1 MLVRI
6 PHPGEVWK
14 ARARRSR
21 KKSAVLK
28 KLEKYLVDEQGEPIE
43 KLCRLWD
50 DQKQALSY
58 KEIRQAILRGEL
70 DEDVFMEFTQDY
82 STFVDKE
89 FAAVWMKALSAGA
102 MAQPALLQL
111 DKFYFETEAPG
122 AAQWIASRG
131 ASFVTRSSEVQ
142 QEAIRALLA
151 QKMTE
156 GHTVDELARL
166 IRPCVGLTAQQSAA
180 TVRYY
185 DTVLAAI
192 KDNHPRM
199 KAEAARVKALE
210 SASRYAEKAHRYR
223 AATIAQ
229 TELAFSFNRG
239 ADLGIRQ
246 AQHDGLLGP
255 MVKMWCTSGDDAV
268 CDVCAA
274 LDGTIVGMDETFEYD
289 TGRLLFAGQKMLP
302 PAHPRCGCTVEY
314 VEQPADYWQKGHR

>member
-14 ARARRSR
+14 ARTRRSR
-21 KKSAVLK
+21 RKSAVLK

-70 DEDVFMEFTQDY
+70 DEDVFMEFTRDY

-89 FAAVWMKALSAGA
+89 FSAVWMKALSAGA

-142 QEAIRALLA
+142 REAIRALLA

-185 DTVLAAI
+185 DTILASI

-199 KAEAARVKALE
+199 KVEAARAKALE
-210 SASRYAEKAHRYR
+210 ATSRYAEKAHKYR

-229 TELAFSFNRG
+229 TELAFSFNQG

-246 AQHDGLLGP
+246 AQQDGLLGP
-255 MVKMWCTSGDDAV
+255 MIKVWRTSGDDAV
-268 CDVCAA
+268 CETCEA
-274 LDGTIVGMDETFEYD
+274 LDGTEIGMDDSFSYS
-289 TGRLLFAGQKMLP
+289 GRILFAGQKMLP
-302 PAHPRCGCTVEY
+302 PAHPRCGCAVEY
-314 VEQPADYWQKGHR
+314 VEQPADYWQKGNR

>member
-70 DEDVFMEFTQDY
+70 DEDVFMVFTQDY

-142 QEAIRALLA
+142 REAIRALLA

-185 DTVLAAI
+185 DTVLATI
-192 KDNHPRM
+192 KDNR
-199 KAEAARVKALE
+199 
-210 SASRYAEKAHRYR
+210 
-223 AATIAQ
+223 
-229 TELAFSFNRG
+229 
-239 ADLGIRQ
+239 
-246 AQHDGLLGP
+246 
-255 MVKMWCTSGDDAV
+255 
-268 CDVCAA
+268 
-274 LDGTIVGMDETFEYD
+274 
-289 TGRLLFAGQKMLP
+289 
-302 PAHPRCGCTVEY
+302 PA
-314 VEQPADYWQKGHR
+314 

>member
-43 KLCRLWD
+43 KLCRLWN

-70 DEDVFMEFTQDY
+70 DEDVFTEFTQDY

-89 FAAVWMKALSAGA
+89 FSAVWMKALSAGA
-102 MAQPALLQL
+102 MAQPALLRL

-142 QEAIRALLA
+142 REAIRALLA

-185 DTVLAAI
+185 ETVLASI

-199 KAEAARVKALE
+199 KAEAARTKALE
-210 SASRYAEKAHRYR
+210 SASRYAEKAHKYR

-229 TELAFSFNRG
+229 TELAFSFNQG

-255 MVKMWCTSGDDAV
+255 MIKVWRTSGDDAV
-268 CDVCAA
+268 CETCEA
-274 LDGTIVGMDETFEYD
+274 LDGMEIGMDDSFSY

-302 PAHPRCGCTVEY
+302 PAHPRCGCAVEY
-314 VEQPADYWQKGHR
+314 VEQSADYWQKGHR

>member
-14 ARARRSR
+14 ARPRRSK

-28 KLEKYLVDEQGEPIE
+28 KLEKYLVDEQGEPIK

-58 KEIRQAILRGEL
+58 KEIRQAVLRGEL

-89 FAAVWMKALSAGA
+89 FSAVWMKALSAGA

-111 DKFYFETEAPG
+111 DKFYFETEAHG

-142 QEAIRALLA
+142 REAIRALLA

-166 IRPCVGLTAQQSAA
+166 IRPCIGLTAQQSAA

-185 DTVLAAI
+185 ETVLTSI

-199 KAEAARVKALE
+199 KAEAARTKALE
-210 SASRYAEKAHRYR
+210 SASRYAEKAHKYR

-229 TELAFSFNRG
+229 TELAFSFNQG

-255 MVKMWCTSGDDAV
+255 MIKVWCTSGDDAV
-268 CDVCAA
+268 CETCEA
-274 LDGTIVGMDETFEYD
+274 LDGMEIGMDDSFSY
-289 TGRLLFAGQKMLP
+289 TGRLLFAGQKLLP

>member
-58 KEIRQAILRGEL
+58 KEIRQAVLRGEL

-82 STFVDKE
+82 SMFVDKE
-89 FAAVWMKALSAGA
+89 FSAVWMKALSAGA

-122 AAQWIASRG
+122 AVQWIASRG

-142 QEAIRALLA
+142 REAIRALLA
-151 QKMTE
+151 QKMIE

-166 IRPCVGLTAQQSAA
+166 IRPCIGLTAQQSAA
-180 TVRYY
+180 SQCR
-185 DTVLAAI
+185 
-192 KDNHPRM
+192 
-199 KAEAARVKALE
+199 AE
-210 SASRYAEKAHRYR
+210 
-223 AATIAQ
+223 
-229 TELAFSFNRG
+229 
-239 ADLGIRQ
+239 
-246 AQHDGLLGP
+246 
-255 MVKMWCTSGDDAV
+255 
-268 CDVCAA
+268 
-274 LDGTIVGMDETFEYD
+274 EY
-289 TGRLLFAGQKMLP
+289 P
-302 PAHPRCGCTVEY
+302 CG
-314 VEQPADYWQKGHR
+314 